1 MRFATN
7 QGFNTGDH
15 FYSYLK
21 DSFDVLYEEGKTH
34 PKMMSVGLHCRIIGK
49 PGRIQAL
56 KKFLD
61 YIKKHKHVWICKRV
75 DIAKHWI
82 KNYSKKIIF
91 TNGLIDLAQPRLGS
105 KVIFRTDDFFAS
117 AKRIIDPSP
126 PVFKE
131 GVFDIN
137 GKWMDGWESRRKRTV
152 GHDYLIIKLGKP
164 GSISKVNV
172 DTSHFNGNQPS
183 MISIDACNSKS
194 NNIKNF
200 KWKSLV
206 GKKKTKANSPHIFK
220 TSSKSVFTHIKLN
233 IFPDGGVARLR
244 LFGNISTENNN
255 FGNKTINL
263 ASLLDG
269 ASVIACN
276 NEHFGKA
283 ENILAPG
290 KAKNMGDGW
299 ETRRRRDKGFDWLIL
314 NSIDGEMINK
324 IEISTHHFK
333 GNFPSH
339 CSLQAAYIPTN
350 KSSSSIVNSSKKWKI
365 LMNKTTLKANKTHT
379 FKNTLMKKNKVNY
392 IKINIFPDGGI
403 SRFRIFGKAR

>member
-1 MRFATN
+1 M
-7 QGFNTGDH
+7 
-15 FYSYLK
+15 
-21 DSFDVLYEEGKTH
+21 
-34 PKMMSVGLHCRIIGK
+34 
-49 PGRIQAL
+49 
-56 KKFLD
+56 
-61 YIKKHKHVWICKRV
+61 
-75 DIAKHWI
+75 
-82 KNYSKKIIF
+82 SKKIIF

-117 AKRIIDPSP
+117 ADRIIDASE

-131 GVFDIN
+131 GLFDKN
-137 GKWMDGWESRRKRTV
+137 GKWMDGWESRRKRTP

-183 MISIDACNSKS
+183 MISIEACNSKS

-200 KWKSLV
+200 KWKSLL

-244 LFGNISTENNN
+244 LYGNISKEKND
-255 FGNKTINL
+255 FKNKTINL

-314 NSIDGEMINK
+314 NSIDGEKIDK

-339 CSLQAAYIPTN
+339 CSLQAAYITTK
-350 KSSSSIVNSSKKWKI
+350 KSSSSIVSGSNKWKT
-365 LMNKTTLKANKTHT
+365 LMNKTMLKANKTHT
-379 FKNTLMKKNKVNY
+379 FRNVLMKNDKINF

-403 SRFRIFGKAR
+403 SRFRIFGKAK

>member
-1 MRFATN
+1 M
-7 QGFNTGDH
+7 
-15 FYSYLK
+15 
-21 DSFDVLYEEGKTH
+21 
-34 PKMMSVGLHCRIIGK
+34 
-49 PGRIQAL
+49 
-56 KKFLD
+56 
-61 YIKKHKHVWICKRV
+61 
-75 DIAKHWI
+75 
-82 KNYSKKIIF
+82 SKKIIF

-117 AKRIIDPSP
+117 ADRIIDPSA

-131 GVFDIN
+131 GLFDKN
-137 GKWMDGWESRRKRTV
+137 GKWMDGWESRRKRTP

-183 MISIDACNSKS
+183 MISIEACNSKS

-200 KWKSLV
+200 KWKSLL
-206 GKKKTKANSPHIFK
+206 GKKKTKANSHHIFK

-244 LFGNISTENNN
+244 LYGNISKEKND
-255 FGNKTINL
+255 FKNKTINL

-314 NSIDGEMINK
+314 NSIDGEKIDK

-339 CSLQAAYIPTN
+339 CSLQAAYITTK
-350 KSSSSIVNSSKKWKI
+350 KSSSSIVSGSNKWKT
-365 LMNKTTLKANKTHT
+365 LMNKTMLKANKTHT
-379 FKNTLMKKNKVNY
+379 FRNVLMKNDKINF

-403 SRFRIFGKAR
+403 SRFRIFGKAK

>member
-1 MRFATN
+1 M
-7 QGFNTGDH
+7 
-15 FYSYLK
+15 
-21 DSFDVLYEEGKTH
+21 
-34 PKMMSVGLHCRIIGK
+34 
-49 PGRIQAL
+49 
-56 KKFLD
+56 
-61 YIKKHKHVWICKRV
+61 
-75 DIAKHWI
+75 
-82 KNYSKKIIF
+82 SKKIIF

-105 KVIFRTDDFFAS
+105 KVIFKTDDFFAS
-117 AKRIIDPSP
+117 ANRIIDPSS

-131 GVFDIN
+131 GLFNKN
-137 GKWMDGWESRRKRTV
+137 GKWMDGWESRRKRTP

-164 GSISKVNV
+164 GSISKINV

-194 NNIKNF
+194 NNIKSF
-200 KWKSLV
+200 KWKNLV
-206 GKKKTKANSPHIFK
+206 SKKKTKANSHHIFK

-244 LFGNISTENNN
+244 LYGSISKENNN
-255 FGNKTINL
+255 FGKKTINL

-269 ASVIACN
+269 ASVVACN

-314 NSIDGEMINK
+314 NSIDGEMIDK

-339 CSLQAAYIPTN
+339 CSLQAAYIPTK
-350 KSSSSIVNSSKKWKI
+350 KSSSSIVNSSNNWKT

-379 FKNTLMKKNKVNY
+379 FKNTLMKKNKINF

-403 SRFRIFGKAR
+403 SRFRIFGKAK

>member
-1 MRFATN
+1 M
-7 QGFNTGDH
+7 
-15 FYSYLK
+15 
-21 DSFDVLYEEGKTH
+21 
-34 PKMMSVGLHCRIIGK
+34 
-49 PGRIQAL
+49 
-56 KKFLD
+56 
-61 YIKKHKHVWICKRV
+61 
-75 DIAKHWI
+75 
-82 KNYSKKIIF
+82 SKKIIF

-117 AKRIIDPSP
+117 ADRIIDPSA

-131 GVFDIN
+131 GLFDKN
-137 GKWMDGWESRRKRTV
+137 GKWMDGWESRRKRTP

-183 MISIDACNSKS
+183 MISIEACNSKS

-200 KWKSLV
+200 KWKSLL

-244 LFGNISTENNN
+244 LYGNISKEKND
-255 FGNKTINL
+255 FKNKTINL

-314 NSIDGEMINK
+314 NSIDGEKIDK

-339 CSLQAAYIPTN
+339 CSLQAAYITTK
-350 KSSSSIVNSSKKWKI
+350 KSSSSIVSGSNKWKT
-365 LMNKTTLKANKTHT
+365 LMNKNILKANKSHT
-379 FKNTLMKKNKVNY
+379 FRNVLMKNDKINF

-403 SRFRIFGKAR
+403 SRFRIFGKAK